1 MDDLLASIK
10 SMIEGESSGEA
21 NSQVGSNLD
30 SAPGMTPQGAG
41 VGVDAPAA
49 PNNALD
55 DGIMDLTQVVSAP
68 QPQAGLEQAG
78 LEPAG
83 LDQASVGQAPD
94 PAQNPISDPNQG
106 AINPLLQG
114 QEQPAQEQA
123 PQAQALQ
130 SQAPQAQ
137 APQLQ
142 SSEGQIAPQEQMN
155 GQSAQD
161 AASKLDDIFSGMDG
175 DAGLANMGGDIGL
188 PASQVA
194 DNLAP
199 DFSSDPMARG
209 LGDPGMD
216 QAPAQA
222 QMQNELQNGLQGQSP
237 LGEASGGM
245 VDPAAIGAPDGMGA
259 GIAEQP
265 VVPLDQ
271 GDPQFNGGL
280 EGKAPPQ
287 SGVPHPGFPAEAEVP
302 GLNPAMNADIGQ
314 QGEQLGQQP
323 QMSGEQPRAE
333 LMGGHDPRLEN
344 DIAMGQALSQADAS
358 LNLSTQQPSFEGQAG
373 QQQMQQMQQQA
384 QMRGVQ
390 PGQMPAQV
398 AGGMQGQQG
407 QAPHPGQAPMGQMG
421 HAPVPHS
428 MQQGQQGQMA
438 AQGHMAPQAA
448 MGQVPMGQVQGQMAP
463 QGNMGMPQMGG
474 PPMGGA
480 QGAAD
485 MLPVPS
491 GFRPVLPAVHGQGDA
506 PLPGAMGDQL
516 PVEMKNNLEEIVK
529 QLLKPLLRDWLE
541 RNLPELLKG
550 VVDEETGKIDPNKW

>member
-41 VGVDAPAA
+41 VDASTP
-49 PNNALD
+49 PSDALD

-78 LEPAG
+78 L
-83 LDQASVGQAPD
+83 D
-94 PAQNPISDPNQG
+94 PAALGQEPVPTQNPVSDQNQG

-114 QEQPAQEQA
+114 QEPPAQDPMSAHQ
-123 PQAQALQ
+123 
-130 SQAPQAQ
+130 
-137 APQLQ
+137 
-142 SSEGQIAPQEQMN
+142 GQMTPQEQMN

-161 AASKLDDIFSGMDG
+161 AASKLDDIFSGMGG

-188 PASQVA
+188 PVSQVA
-194 DNLAP
+194 DSLAP
-199 DFSSDPMARG
+199 DASADPIARG

-222 QMQNELQNGLQGQSP
+222 QMQNELQNELQGQPP
-237 LGEASGGM
+237 LGDVSGGM
-245 VDPAAIGAPDGMGA
+245 VDPAAMGAPDGMGA

-265 VVPLDQ
+265 IVPLDQ
-271 GDPQFNGGL
+271 GEPQFNGGL

-287 SGVPHPGFPAEAEVP
+287 SGVPHPGFAAEAEAP
-302 GLNPAMNADIGQ
+302 GLNPAMNTDIGQ
-314 QGEQLGQQP
+314 PGQQS
-323 QMSGEQPRAE
+323 QMGGTQPLAGSNSGENPALGEQPRTE

-358 LNLSTQQPSFEGQAG
+358 LNLSNQQLSAQHPSAQPSSEGQAG

-390 PGQMPAQV
+390 PGQIPAQV

-421 HAPVPHS
+421 HAPVPQP
-428 MQQGQQGQMA
+428 MQQGQQGQMVP
-438 AQGHMAPQAA
+438 QGHMAPQAA

>member
-1 MDDLLASIK
+1 MSSSGQAPNVSMDDLLASIK

-30 SAPGMTPQGAG
+30 SAPGMTPQG
-41 VGVDAPAA
+41 VGVDASAA

-78 LEPAG
+78 LDPAN
-83 LDQASVGQAPD
+83 VGQAPD
-94 PAQNPISDPNQG
+94 PAPAQNPIADPNQG

-114 QEQPAQEQA
+114 QEPPAQNPLSAQNSVPSQEPVSFQEPMS
-123 PQAQALQ
+123 PQ
-130 SQAPQAQ
+130 
-137 APQLQ
+137 
-142 SSEGQIAPQEQMN
+142 GQVG

-175 DAGLANMGGDIGL
+175 GAGLANMSGDIGL
-188 PASQVA
+188 PASQVP
-194 DNLAP
+194 DSLAP
-199 DFSSDPMARG
+199 DASADQMSRG
-209 LGDPGMD
+209 LGDAGLNNLGSTEVGMD
-216 QAPAQA
+216 QVPAQA
-222 QMQNELQNGLQGQSP
+222 QMQNELQGQPP
-237 LGEASGGM
+237 LGDPSLGNPSGGM
-245 VDPAAIGAPDGMGA
+245 PEGMDGAAA
-259 GIAEQP
+259 AEQP

-271 GDPQFNGGL
+271 GEPQFNGGL
-280 EGKAPPQ
+280 EGKSPPQ
-287 SGVPHPGFPAEAEVP
+287 SGVPHPGFPADAEVP
-302 GLNPAMNADIGQ
+302 GLNPAMNAGIGQ
-314 QGEQLGQQP
+314 QGEQQGQQP
-323 QMSGEQPRAE
+323 QMGGEPPRTE

-358 LNLSTQQPSFEGQAG
+358 LNLSTQQLSAQNSSEGQAG
-373 QQQMQQMQQQA
+373 QQQMQQQMQQQA

-398 AGGMQGQQG
+398 AGGLQGQV
-407 QAPHPGQAPMGQMG
+407 PHPGQAPMGQMG
-421 HAPVPHS
+421 QAPVPHP
-428 MQQGQQGQMA
+428 MQQGQQGQMVA
-438 AQGHMAPQAA
+438 
-448 MGQVPMGQVQGQMAP
+448 QGQMAQ
-463 QGNMGMPQMGG
+463 QGHMGMPQMGG
-474 PPMGGA
+474 PQGGS
-480 QGAAD
+480 D